1 MPFEGV
7 LDYASFSIRIPEAE
21 VEQLDALLR
30 AVPAARKVRE
40 YVREYVRT
48 RASRPAASALH
59 GPFLPCF
66 LPSLPPCV
74 HPYFLSSLLA
84 YHLRCSPGGDARG
97 DGHPVDTLHLRKV
110 NPAARRM
117 AAQARAAAR
126 LPQGAATTTRHYLL
140 LTTCYSLLVTHYL
153 LLTGGDRGVHWCAA
167 VAEGGQLTPLLT
179 AQHALLTTLLVWYYL
194 LTTSR
199 CRRCPHSP
207 TSSRAAPPARRRAH
221 GLRAVGCCMARRW
234 PTRTDQR
241 WLRGCSLFP
250 VRRTPRPTRWTRS
263 SCSLPAGWTC
273 HDRARDQHATTV
285 PIPSSLVILI
295 WFSFAGKKWIATHCC
310 PVVSCLIQI

>member
-7 LDYASFSIRIPEAE
+7 LDYAAFSIRIPEAD

-40 YVREYVRT
+40 YVRECVRT

-59 GPFLPCF
+59 GSFLPCF

-84 YHLRCSPGGDARG
+84 YHLPLIS
-97 DGHPVDTLHLRKV
+97 
-110 NPAARRM
+110 AARQ
-117 AAQARAAAR
+117 AAMRAAMATLWTR
-126 LPQGAATTTRHYLL
+126 FTYAKSILQPDAWLPRPELPRDYLKVPPPPL
-140 LTTCYSLLVTHYL
+140 ATTCYSLLTTHYS
-153 LLTGGDRGVHWCAA
+153 
-167 VAEGGQLTPLLT
+167 
-179 AQHALLTTLLVWYYL
+179 LLTTHYALRTTHYLLVWYYL

-221 GLRAVGCCMARRW
+221 GLRAVGCCTARRW

-241 WLRGCSLFP
+241 WLRGRSLFP

-273 HDRARDQHATTV
+273 HDRAPDQHATNCTNYIV
-285 PIPSSLVILI
+285 PRYFNLLVYFFL
-295 WFSFAGKKWIATHCC
+295 
-310 PVVSCLIQI
+310 VSCPAAPPHHGVP